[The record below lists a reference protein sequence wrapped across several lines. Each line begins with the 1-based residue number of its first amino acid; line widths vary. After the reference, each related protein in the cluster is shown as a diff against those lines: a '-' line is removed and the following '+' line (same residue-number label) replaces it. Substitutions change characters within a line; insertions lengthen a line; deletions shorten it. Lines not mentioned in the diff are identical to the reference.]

1 MRRHYRSAAPAS
13 EPLDTDA
20 VKLHLRVEHA
30 ADDALI
36 ESLVVAARE
45 QAEAYT
51 GRALISQQ
59 WTLYDDAPSNPL
71 TIPRWPVLSIVS
83 VTDADV
89 PTTAYTEYLG
99 DDAMLIPNSAWSGAV
114 QVIYTAGYAVVP
126 VAIQQWMLLQIGQWY
141 EQREA
146 VAAGIQ
152 VTRMPFVDALLSPY
166 RIHLLGLG
174 LS

>member
-1 MRRHYRSAAPAS
+1 MRRHYRSVAPTS
-13 EPLDTDA
+13 EPLDIDT
-20 VKLHLRVEHA
+20 VKRHRRVEY
-30 ADDALI
+30 ADEDDLF
-36 ESLVVAARE
+36 ESMIKSARE

-51 GRALISQQ
+51 GRALMNQQ

-71 TIPRWPVLSIVS
+71 ILPRWPVLSIVS
-83 VTDADV
+83 VTDAGT

-99 DDAMLIPNSAWSGAV
+99 DDAMLVQNSAWSGAV
-114 QVIYTAGYAVVP
+114 QVVYTAGYTVIP
-126 VAIQQWMLLQIGQWY
+126 SDIKSWMLLQIGQWH

>member
-1 MRRHYRSAAPAS
+1 M
-13 EPLDTDA
+13 
-20 VKLHLRVEHA
+20 
-30 ADDALI
+30 
-36 ESLVVAARE
+36 
-45 QAEAYT
+45 
-51 GRALISQQ
+51 
-59 WTLYDDAPSNPL
+59 
-71 TIPRWPVLSIVS
+71 LSIVS
-83 VTDADV
+83 VTDAGT

-126 VAIQQWMLLQIGQWY
+126 VAIQQWMLLQIGQWH

-174 LS
+174 LP